1 MTSFAHAPYP
11 AQHPGVIRAEQ
22 AVQTFRQVVADLQNP
37 KGVLAALLQPLRLLA
52 RTCANRWQQAALA
65 RHQARQDALMWEM
78 AQQDTR
84 LMSEI
89 RRAQG

>member
-11 AQHPGVIRAEQ
+11 AQHPGVARVEQ
-22 AVQTFRQVVADLQNP
+22 AVQTLREVVADLQST

-52 RTCANRWQQAALA
+52 RTCASRWQHAALV
-65 RHQARQDALMWEM
+65 RHQAQQDALMWEM
-78 AQQDTR
+78 AQQDPR

>member
-11 AQHPGVIRAEQ
+11 AQHPGVVRAEQ
-22 AVQTFRQVVADLQNP
+22 AVQTFREVVADLQNP

-52 RTCANRWQQAALA
+52 RTCTNHWQHAALA
-65 RHQARQDALMWEM
+65 RRQARQDALMWEM
-78 AQQDTR
+78 AQQDPR

>member
-1 MTSFAHAPYP
+1 
-11 AQHPGVIRAEQ
+11 
-22 AVQTFRQVVADLQNP
+22 VADLQNP

-52 RTCANRWQQAALA
+52 RTCTNHWQHAALA
-65 RHQARQDALMWEM
+65 RRQARQDALMWEM
-78 AQQDTR
+78 AQQDPR